1 MNYYQMLYMV
11 TGKQVSMIWS
21 SSPILPAMSIDTI
34 GVIGVK
40 CIYNTLFR
48 SAV

>member
-1 MNYYQMLYMV
+1 MLYMV
-11 TGKQVSMIWS
+11 AGKQVPMIWFS
-21 SSPILPAMSIDTI
+21 LPILPAMSIDTMC
-34 GVIGVK
+34 VIGVK